1 MSLVEKYV
9 CPRSDTAVPSPG
21 LSTGNST
28 PTLKPG
34 RCASESCPPLEDV
47 AAKTSGRNR
56 PRCTSS
62 RCGAR
67 RTPSR
72 ALWPSLDPSPP
83 EGPPL
88 CPTIKAGKEGR
99 PDPDDARDRRDRRE
113 RASAEESRCSTARLG
128 TARGKRG
135 ESNYLAAQVRR
146 LVQHDEV
153 GIVVENP
160 LRQVEDRRRRQ
171 VDGSNTPIL
180 LNLFEAVGKVN
191 GALPSE
197 MVSRT
202 KTDSRTHCSFPSSHF
217 VHFDSTISS
226 M

>member
-28 PTLKPG
+28 STLKPG

-47 AAKTSGRNR
+47 AAKTSGRTL

-67 RTPSR
+67 RMPSR

-88 CPTIKAGKEGR
+88 CPTIKAGKEG
-99 PDPDDARDRRDRRE
+99 DPIQTMHGIEEIGRKERVQKRVDAVLRGWG
-113 RASAEESRCSTARLG
+113 RLG
-128 TARGKRG
+128 
-135 ESNYLAAQVRR
+135 ES
-146 LVQHDEV
+146 E
-153 GIVVENP
+153 ENP
-160 LRQVEDRRRRQ
+160 TTWQHKFAGLFSTMRW
-171 VDGSNTPIL
+171 GSL
-180 LNLFEAVGKVN
+180 
-191 GALPSE
+191 
-197 MVSRT
+197 
-202 KTDSRTHCSFPSSHF
+202 
-217 VHFDSTISS
+217 
-226 M
+226 